1 MRFVGQQQAGTHTA
15 RFGEIEQRGMALT
28 RKGRALYDQL
38 LARVREID
46 NVGSS
51 SPDYE
56 DRLRAA
62 FVDFPDDLDE
72 IRRQQLAF
80 FRYLVRDEQ
89 AFRQTATSEAG
100 WDVERLIADGAIE
113 AFPIVYED
121 FLPVSAAGIFQ
132 SNLGGTEQKHYQAN
146 AAQQVFEEAL
156 QARVQDE
163 IALYARAEADS
174 LEALQQQFR
183 QYAA

>member
-1 MRFVGQQQAGTHTA
+1 MVAVADFEIEAVFAGGQAAAAADALPGGDAVAGGSADLRQAG
-15 RFGEIEQRGMALT
+15 
-28 RKGRALYDQL
+28 
-38 LARVREID
+38 ID
-46 NVGSS
+46 AEV
-51 SPDYE
+51 
-56 DRLRAA
+56 AVA
-62 FVDFPDDLDE
+62 VVDDDGIAVTLQGCGVDDFS
-72 IRRQQLAF
+72 RSD
-80 FRYLVRDEQ
+80 VVHGGGGC
-89 AFRQTATSEAG
+89 ATSGAG

-163 IALYARAEADS
+163 IALYAKAEADS
-174 LEALQQQFR
+174 LEALQQQFG
-183 QYAA
+183 QHAA